1 MSCANSKR
9 NRLPK
14 AVNSYW
20 GRESQTSAVAGRKCP
35 LWRRFAENSLA
46 VNKRNGNIRKFLRIA
61 RNKNIRKFRRTN
73 TGAHC
78 LETFHK
84 FHWIVFITHSDIRT
98 YTTHFRI
105 YYIYILSYDS
115 HVFYFLSTFSNR
127 GLSTFLYAIYFFMK
141 YTITINLHYNIKN
154 TVIFFSFLLINYI
167 LTLLS

>member
-46 VNKRNGNIRKFLRIA
+46 VNKRNGNIGKFLRIA

-98 YTTHFRI
+98 YITHFRI
-105 YYIYILSYDS
+105 YFRTTRTCFIFSLRFQTADYRHFCTRYI
-115 HVFYFLSTFSNR
+115 FYT
-127 GLSTFLYAIYFFMK
+127 K

-154 TVIFFSFLLINYI
+154 MVIFFSFLLINYI